1 MGLTIHYSLQA
12 NTTSPKQARQLVEQ
26 LRQKALDLPFKEVS
40 EVIDLGR
47 EEIDKL
53 DRENPHRWLLIQS
66 EGHVSH
72 GDVHYRVKPLRVIA
86 FSAWPGEGSEE
97 ANFGLAIFPKSIEV
111 EDRSRWPHRKKR
123 IRTGLGDWSWSS
135 FCKTQ
140 YASNPE
146 CGGVENFLRCHLAV
160 VRLLDH
166 AKDLGILKEVSDE
179 GDYFEKRDIKALAQE
194 VGEWNSMIAGWSG
207 RLKDAFGDGIVSEI
221 AKFPNYEHLEAKG
234 REQEE

>member
-47 EEIDKL
+47 DEIDRL

-66 EGHVSH
+66 EGNVKS
-72 GDVHYRVKPLRVIA
+72 GDIHYRVKPLRVIA

-97 ANFGLAIFPKSIEV
+97 SNFGLAIFPKTIEV

-160 VRLLDH
+160 VKLLDH
-166 AKDLGILKEVSDE
+166 AAELGILKEVSDE
-179 GDYFEKRDIKALAQE
+179 GDYFQKRDIKALAQE
-194 VGEWNSMIAGWSG
+194 VGEWNTMIAGWSG

-221 AKFPNYEHLEAKG
+221 SNFPNYEHLEAKG